1 VKEPV
6 LDDEAVAAALSSADG
21 PRWTLVAGKLVK
33 VVECAGFVGSL
44 AFVGAVGE
52 LAEAA
57 DHHPDIDIRYNRVTL
72 ALMTHDSGGITRL
85 DLDLARAIDSVSAG
99 TAATSSPGRDVP

>member
-1 VKEPV
+1 
-6 LDDEAVAAALSSADG
+6 
-21 PRWTLVAGKLVK
+21 
-33 VVECAGFVGSL
+33 
-44 AFVGAVGE
+44 
-52 LAEAA
+52 
-57 DHHPDIDIRYNRVTL
+57 VTL